1 MVAQRVLV
9 PLDFSAPSQQALN
22 YAIELAGKL
31 QASLT
36 LLHVIQTPVL
46 VGGPAMGVDTSL
58 VLYLEEL
65 EAEMWQTI
73 ETHVARVQAAGLAGD
88 ALVVHGTPFQQI
100 IDIAAA
106 RQVDLIVMGTH
117 GHTGLQHF
125 FLGSVAEKVVRM
137 APCPVLVTR
146 RPTDTEM
153 P

>member
-1 MVAQRVLV
+1 MIAQRVLV
-9 PLDFSAPSQQALN
+9 PLDFSVPSQQALN

-36 LLHVIQTPVL
+36 LVHVIQTPIL
-46 VGGPAMGVDTSL
+46 GGGPAMGVDTSL

-100 IDIAAA
+100 IDVATA
-106 RQVDLIVMGTH
+106 RQIDLIVMGTH
-117 GHTGLQHF
+117 GHTGLQ
-125 FLGSVAEKVVRM
+125 
-137 APCPVLVTR
+137 
-146 RPTDTEM
+146 
-153 P
+153 